1 MAASLY
7 EQVISAHR
15 TTLDRLIDRGSA
27 ERLKNVYDKAAAEVV
42 RKLESKLGRGS
53 VGFSTHHLHLV
64 LAQLKSGQV
73 YIDDQLFHEL
83 SAASREAQVESLRG
97 LARNFKR
104 LEKKYTGHAPVLP
117 IEEAARFARVVDK
130 GRSSLLR
137 QHRTSIKR
145 YGMEVIDS
153 MQDAMSI
160 SLAGGETLDG
170 AIARVHGVM
179 EGEWWRAER
188 VARTECLLGDTKI
201 ESGVIRAIFRRRYQG
216 DILHIR
222 THSGRQLSAT
232 PNHPVLTRDGWIAAK
247 FIKPGD
253 DLVCHSRNEHS
264 SPASNENVAAVPSS
278 IAEIFDAIQ
287 AVTVGERR
295 RGGQPDFHGDGMDG
309 DVDVLRPNGE
319 LLFGRFIP
327 VTKPTAENL
336 LSPTAPSHLSLLC
349 FCGACGRRLFIS
361 DQGRDGDRPEFD
373 TASLEVPRDHGRI
386 HTIAASEHDS
396 AFPIGVSLGD
406 DRHGEVAI
414 IGRPTS
420 SLEELCPGCR
430 ERTCNA
436 VSAQCLRN
444 PRGSDP
450 KAFSDIRV
458 AEPLSI
464 QRDRVVDVRC
474 GQFSGH
480 VFNLSTADGHY
491 AANGIYTMNCA
502 YAANLSHSDG
512 IVEIAK
518 EETGLMQQ
526 WIEFCA
532 PDGRPLDDRVD
543 VDSIAMHG
551 QLTEP
556 GGVFTMPASAPFPNA
571 DGETDVPPSLVGKS
585 WAVPPCRPNGR
596 ETVQAWKKE
605 WGVPGWKYVNGRRVW
620 LNK

>member
-64 LAQLKSGQV
+64 LAQLKSGQI

-83 SAASREAQVESLRG
+83 GAASREAQVESLRG
-97 LARNFKR
+97 LSMNFKR

-117 IEEAARFARVVDK
+117 IDEAARFARVVDK

-153 MQDAMSI
+153 MQDAMAI

-170 AIARVHGVM
+170 AISRVHGVM
-179 EGEWWRAER
+179 DGEWWRAER
-188 VARTECLLGDTKI
+188 VARTE
-201 ESGVIRAIFRRRYQG
+201 
-216 DILHIR
+216 
-222 THSGRQLSAT
+222 
-232 PNHPVLTRDGWIAAK
+232 
-247 FIKPGD
+247 
-253 DLVCHSRNEHS
+253 
-264 SPASNENVAAVPSS
+264 
-278 IAEIFDAIQ
+278 
-287 AVTVGERR
+287 
-295 RGGQPDFHGDGMDG
+295 
-309 DVDVLRPNGE
+309 
-319 LLFGRFIP
+319 
-327 VTKPTAENL
+327 
-336 LSPTAPSHLSLLC
+336 
-349 FCGACGRRLFIS
+349 
-361 DQGRDGDRPEFD
+361 
-373 TASLEVPRDHGRI
+373 
-386 HTIAASEHDS
+386 
-396 AFPIGVSLGD
+396 
-406 DRHGEVAI
+406 
-414 IGRPTS
+414 
-420 SLEELCPGCR
+420 
-430 ERTCNA
+430 TC
-436 VSAQCLRN
+436 
-444 PRGSDP
+444 
-450 KAFSDIRV
+450 
-458 AEPLSI
+458 
-464 QRDRVVDVRC
+464 
-474 GQFSGH
+474 
-480 VFNLSTADGHY
+480 Y
-491 AANGIYTMNCA
+491 AANVT
-502 YAANLSHSDG
+502 HSDG

-605 WGVPGWKYVNGRRVW
+605 WGVPGWKYANGRRVW